1 MAQPL
6 YVYLQ
11 RPDTGE
17 WVTVGRYLLAKDSS
31 QPTGSF
37 RYAPS
42 YLAAGHTWSIDP
54 VNLPLMADT
63 EFGAPRYEGL
73 PDALRD
79 ACPDAWGKALIE
91 RAHGVPSGA
100 HESRYLLL
108 AGNADRWGALAV
120 GVHKKPSIATL
131 GAPRLAQ
138 LTDLVLEL
146 QAIAQRQPAKHP
158 ALRKR
163 LLGTPSLGGARPKAT
178 VVETHAGGEQDFWL
192 VKPALLGDAADIPQL
207 EHACSVWATAAG
219 LFAAPTVYERVGD
232 DGEVSPIGVLR
243 VLRFDRAQGRRLMT
257 LSAASLLQAEYP
269 AATKAQT
276 ARWSYPRL
284 AEELK
289 RIGAPIEDR
298 QELFARMV
306 FNAVIGNDDDHPR
319 NHAVIWQQA
328 YKRWRLSPSFD
339 VVPSLDDT
347 PKQLSMQLALGRCD
361 ISRESILMDALRFG
375 FVNQMQAS
383 DFLNHLLILIEK
395 GFDEVHDLLD
405 APIQVLMKAR
415 LQSNLTLLRD

>member
-17 WVTVGRYLLAKDSS
+17 WVTVGRYLLTKDSPES
-31 QPTGSF
+31 VGSF

-42 YLAAGHTWSIDP
+42 YLTAGHTWSIDP
-54 VNLPLMADT
+54 INLPLMADT
-63 EFGAPRYEGL
+63 EFIAPRYEGL

-79 ACPDAWGKALIE
+79 ACPDAWGKAFIE

-120 GVHKKPSIATL
+120 GVHKKPSIAAL

-146 QAIAQRQPAKHP
+146 HAIAQRQPPKHA

-207 EHACSVWATAAG
+207 EHACSVWARSAG
-219 LFAAPTVYERVGD
+219 LFAAPTVHQLVGD
-232 DGEVSPIGVLR
+232 GGSAKISVLR
-243 VLRFDRAQGRRLMT
+243 VLRFDRADGRRLMT

-269 AATKAQT
+269 AATKDQT

-347 PKQLSMQLALGRCD
+347 PKQLAMQLALGRRD
-361 ISRESILMDALRFG
+361 IGRESILMDAVRFG
-375 FVNQMQAS
+375 FLTQKEAS
-383 DFLNHLLILIEK
+383 DFLNRLLDRIEK
-395 GFDEVHDLLD
+395 GFDEVHGLLD
-405 APIQVLMKAR
+405 APVQVLMKAR
-415 LQSNLTLLRD
+415 LQSNLTLLRA

>member
-1 MAQPL
+1 MSPPL
-6 YVYLQ
+6 FVYLQ

-17 WVTVGRYLLAKDSS
+17 WVTVGRYLLSKDS
-31 QPTGSF
+31 PTPAGTF

-42 YLAAGHTWSIDP
+42 YLTAGHTWSIDP
-54 VNLPLMADT
+54 INLPLMADT
-63 EFGAPRYEGL
+63 EFVAPRYEGL

-91 RAHGVPSGA
+91 RTHGLPSGA

-120 GVHKKPSIATL
+120 GIHKKPSIAAL
-131 GAPRLAQ
+131 SAPRLAQ
-138 LTDLVLEL
+138 LSDLVLEL
-146 QAIAQRQPAKHP
+146 HAIAQRQPPIHA

-178 VVETHAGGEQDFWL
+178 VVETLASGEQDFWL

-207 EHACSVWATAAG
+207 EHACSLWASAAG
-219 LFAAPTVYERVGD
+219 LFAAPTVYEVIGD
-232 DGEVSPIGVLR
+232 EGTSQISVLR
-243 VLRFDRAQGRRLMT
+243 VLRFDRAGGRRLMT

-269 AATKAQT
+269 AATKEQT

-319 NHAVIWQQA
+319 NHAVIWQQTH
-328 YKRWRLSPSFD
+328 KRWRLSPSFD

-347 PKQLSMQLALGRCD
+347 PKQLSMQLSLGRRD

-375 FVNQMQAS
+375 FTTQAEAS
-383 DFLNHLLILIEK
+383 DFLNRLLGFIEQ
-395 GFDEVHDLLD
+395 GFDEVNGLLD
-405 APIQVLMKAR
+405 APIQALMKAR
-415 LQSNLTLLRD
+415 LQSNLTLLCA

>member
-1 MAQPL
+1 MSRPL

-17 WVTVGRYLLAKDSS
+17 WITVGRYLLTHDGPKT
-31 QPTGSF
+31 TGSF

-42 YLAAGHTWSIDP
+42 YFAAGHAWSIDP
-54 VNLPLMADT
+54 INLPLLANT
-63 EFGAPRYEGL
+63 EFAAPRYDGL

-91 RAHGVPSGA
+91 RTHGVPSSA

-120 GVHKKPSIATL
+120 GVHKKPSIAAL
-131 GAPRLAQ
+131 SAPRLAQ
-138 LTDLVLEL
+138 LPDLVLEL
-146 QAIAQRQPAKHP
+146 HAIAQRQPAKHA

-178 VVETHAGGEQDFWL
+178 VVEIRANGEQDFWL
-192 VKPALLGDAADIPQL
+192 VKPVLLGDAADIPQL
-207 EHACSVWATAAG
+207 EHACSLWARAAG
-219 LFAAPTVYERVGD
+219 LFAAPTVYEVVGD
-232 DGEVSPIGVLR
+232 SGASQISVLR
-243 VLRFDRAQGRRLMT
+243 VLRFDRVGGRRLMT

-269 AATKAQT
+269 AATKEQT

-289 RIGAPIEDR
+289 RMGAPIEDR

-347 PKQLSMQLALGRCD
+347 PKQLSMQLALGRRD

-375 FVNQMQAS
+375 FATQA
-383 DFLNHLLILIEK
+383 DAGDCLNRLLERIEK
-395 GFDEVHDLLD
+395 GFDEVRDLLD
-405 APIQVLMKAR
+405 APIQVMMAAR
-415 LQSNLTLLRD
+415 LQSNLALLRN

>member
-17 WVTVGRYLLAKDSS
+17 WVTVGRYLLTKDSS
-31 QPTGSF
+31 RSTGSF

-42 YLAAGHTWSIDP
+42 YLSAGHAWSIDP
-54 VNLPLMADT
+54 INLPLMADT
-63 EFGAPRYEGL
+63 EFAAPRYEGL

-91 RAHGVPSGA
+91 RTHGVPSGA

-120 GVHKKPSIATL
+120 GIHKKPSIAVL
-131 GAPRLAQ
+131 SAPRLAQ
-138 LTDLVLEL
+138 LSDLVLEL
-146 QAIAQRQPAKHP
+146 HAIAQRQPPIHA

-178 VVETHAGGEQDFWL
+178 VVETLASGKQDFWL

-207 EHACSVWATAAG
+207 EHACSLWARAAG
-219 LFAAPTVYERVGD
+219 LFAAPTVYELVGD
-232 DGEVSPIGVLR
+232 GGAAQISVLR
-243 VLRFDRAQGRRLMT
+243 VLRFDRAGGRRLMT

-269 AATKAQT
+269 AATKEQT

-319 NHAVIWQQA
+319 NHAVIWQQTH
-328 YKRWRLSPSFD
+328 KRWRLSPSFD

-347 PKQLSMQLALGRCD
+347 PKQLSMQLCLGRRD
-361 ISRESILMDALRFG
+361 ISRESVLMDALRFS
-375 FVNQMQAS
+375 FVNQMEAS
-383 DFLNHLLILIEK
+383 DFLNHLLGRIEK
-395 GFDEVHDLLD
+395 GFDEVHGLLD
-405 APIQVLMKAR
+405 TPIQVLMKAR
-415 LQSNLTLLRD
+415 LQSNLTLLRT

>member
-6 YVYLQ
+6 YAYLQ

-17 WVTVGRYLLAKDSS
+17 WVTVGRYLLTKDSPRS
-31 QPTGSF
+31 TGSF

-42 YLAAGHTWSIDP
+42 YLAAGHAWSIDP
-54 VNLPLMADT
+54 INLPLMADT
-63 EFGAPRYEGL
+63 EFAAPRYEGL
-73 PDALRD
+73 HDALRD

-120 GVHKKPSIATL
+120 GVHKKPSIAAL
-131 GAPRLAQ
+131 SAPRLAQ
-138 LTDLVLEL
+138 LTDLVVEL
-146 QAIAQRQPAKHP
+146 HAIAQRQPPIHQ

-163 LLGTPSLGGARPKAT
+163 LMGTPSLGGARPKAT
-178 VVETHAGGEQDFWL
+178 VVETHTNGEQDFWL
-192 VKPALLGDAADIPQL
+192 VKPALLGDAADIPKL
-207 EHACSVWATAAG
+207 EHACSVWARAVG
-219 LFAAPTVYERVGD
+219 LFAAPTVYELIGD
-232 DGEVSPIGVLR
+232 AGEVSKISVLR

-269 AATKAQT
+269 AATKEQT

-319 NHAVIWQQA
+319 NHAVIWQQTH
-328 YKRWRLSPSFD
+328 KRWRLSPSFD

-347 PKQLSMQLALGRCD
+347 PKQLSMQLCLGRRD
-361 ISRESILMDALRFG
+361 ISRESILMDAVRFG
-375 FVNQMQAS
+375 FVNQMEAS
-383 DFLNHLLILIEK
+383 DFLNRLLGLIEQ
-395 GFDEVHDLLD
+395 GFDEVRGLLD
-405 APIQVLMKAR
+405 APVAALMETR
-415 LQSNLTLLRD
+415 LQRNLTLLRA

>member
-1 MAQPL
+1 MASPL

-17 WVTVGRYLLAKDSS
+17 WITVGRYLLQSGIA
-31 QPTGSF
+31 GFF

-42 YLAAGHTWSIDP
+42 YLAAGHTWHIDP
-54 VNLPLMADT
+54 VNLPLQGEIDFA
-63 EFGAPRYEGL
+63 APRYEGL
-73 PDALRD
+73 HDALRD
-79 ACPDAWGKALIE
+79 ACPDAWGKTLIE
-91 RAHGVPSGA
+91 RAHGLPSGA
-100 HESRYLLL
+100 HESQYLLL

-120 GVHKKPSIATL
+120 GVHKKPSIAAL
-131 GAPRLAQ
+131 NAPKLAQ
-138 LTDLVLEL
+138 LKDLVLEL
-146 QAIAQRQPAKHP
+146 HAIAQRQPPKHA

-178 VVETHAGGEQDFWL
+178 VVDTDIGGDHKFWL

-207 EHACSVWATAAG
+207 EHACSQWATAAG
-219 LFAAPTVYERVGD
+219 LFAAPTAYDVIQDEAGT
-232 DGEVSPIGVLR
+232 SQISVLR
-243 VLRFDRAQGRRLMT
+243 ILRFDRADGRRLMT

-269 AATKAQT
+269 ATSKEQT

-319 NHAVIWQQA
+319 NHAVIWQQTH
-328 YKRWRLSPSFD
+328 KRWRLSPSFD

-347 PKQLSMQLALGRCD
+347 PSQLSMQLCAGRRD
-361 ISRESILMDALRFG
+361 ISRETLLKDALWFG
-375 FVNQMQAS
+375 FASNGVAS
-383 DFLNHLLILIEK
+383 DFLDDLLSRIEQ
-395 GFDEVHDLLD
+395 GFQAITTLLD
-405 APIQVLMKAR
+405 APVQQLMAQRLGDNLAR
-415 LQSNLTLLRD
+415 LKATS

>member
-1 MAQPL
+1 MSRPL

-17 WVTVGRYLLAKDSS
+17 WVTVGRYLLTQDSS
-31 QPTGSF
+31 KTTGSF

-42 YLAAGHTWSIDP
+42 YLMAGYRWSIDP
-54 VNLPLMADT
+54 INLPLMADT
-63 EFGAPRYEGL
+63 EFVAPRYEGL
-73 PDALRD
+73 HDTLRD

-120 GVHKKPSIATL
+120 GVHKKPSIAAL
-131 GAPRLAQ
+131 SAPRLAQ

-146 QAIAQRQPAKHP
+146 QAIVQRQPPKHA

-178 VVETHAGGEQDFWL
+178 VVETHANGKQDFWL
-192 VKPALLGDAADIPQL
+192 VKPAILGDAADIPKL
-207 EHACSVWATAAG
+207 EHACSVWASAVG
-219 LFAAPTVYERVGD
+219 LFAAPTVYKRVGD
-232 DGEVSPIGVLR
+232 GGSSAQISVLCVR
-243 VLRFDRAQGRRLMT
+243 RFDRASGHRLMT

-269 AATKAQT
+269 AATKEQI

-347 PKQLSMQLALGRCD
+347 PKQLSMQVALGRRD
-361 ISRESILMDALRFG
+361 ISRESILMDAVRFG
-375 FVNQMQAS
+375 FANPMEAS
-383 DFLNHLLILIEK
+383 NFLNQLLGRIEK
-395 GFDEVHDLLD
+395 SFDEVLGLLD
-405 APIQVLMKAR
+405 TPIQVLMKAR
-415 LQSNLTLLRD
+415 LQSNLTLLRA

>member
-17 WVTVGRYLLAKDSS
+17 WVTVGRYLLTKDSS
-31 QPTGSF
+31 RSTGSF

-42 YLAAGHTWSIDP
+42 YLAAGHAWSIDP
-54 VNLPLMADT
+54 INLPLMADT
-63 EFGAPRYEGL
+63 EFAAPRYEGL

-91 RAHGVPSGA
+91 RAHGLPSGA

-120 GVHKKPSIATL
+120 GIHKKPSIAAL
-131 GAPRLAQ
+131 SAQRLAQ
-138 LTDLVLEL
+138 LSDLVLEL
-146 QAIAQRQPAKHP
+146 HAIAQRQPPIHA

-178 VVETHAGGEQDFWL
+178 VVETLASGKQDFWL

-207 EHACSVWATAAG
+207 EHACSLWARAAG
-219 LFAAPTVYERVGD
+219 LFAAPTVYELVGD
-232 DGEVSPIGVLR
+232 GGAAQISVLR
-243 VLRFDRAQGRRLMT
+243 VLRFDRAGGRRLMT

-269 AATKAQT
+269 AATKEQT

-319 NHAVIWQQA
+319 NHAVIWQQTH
-328 YKRWRLSPSFD
+328 KRWRLSPSFD

-347 PKQLSMQLALGRCD
+347 PKQLSMQLCLGRRD
-361 ISRESILMDALRFG
+361 ISRESVLMDALRFS
-375 FVNQMQAS
+375 FVNQMEAS
-383 DFLNHLLILIEK
+383 DFLNHLLGRIEK
-395 GFDEVHDLLD
+395 GFDEVHGLLD
-405 APIQVLMKAR
+405 TPIQVLMKAR
-415 LQSNLTLLRD
+415 LQSNLTLLRT

>member
-17 WVTVGRYLLAKDSS
+17 WVTVGRYLLTKGSS
-31 QPTGSF
+31 ESMGSF

-54 VNLPLMADT
+54 INLPLMAEM
-63 EFGAPRYEGL
+63 EFAAPRYDGL

-91 RAHGVPSGA
+91 RAYGVPSGA

-120 GVHKKPSIATL
+120 GVHKKPSIAAL
-131 GAPRLAQ
+131 SAPRLAQ

-146 QAIAQRQPAKHP
+146 HAIAQRQPPKHA

-178 VVETHAGGEQDFWL
+178 VVETLANGEQNFWL
-192 VKPALLGDAADIPQL
+192 VKPALLGDAADIPKL
-207 EHACSVWATAAG
+207 EHACSLWASAAG
-219 LFAAPTVYERVGD
+219 LFAAPTVYEVVGD
-232 DGEVSPIGVLR
+232 KETSQISTLR
-243 VLRFDRAQGRRLMT
+243 VLRFDRAAGRRLLT

-269 AATKAQT
+269 AATKEQT

-319 NHAVIWQQA
+319 NHAVIWQQTH
-328 YKRWRLSPSFD
+328 KRWRLSPSFD

-347 PKQLSMQLALGRCD
+347 PKQLSMQLCLGRRD
-361 ISRESILMDALRFG
+361 ISRESILMDVLRFG
-375 FVNQMQAS
+375 FVNQTEAS
-383 DFLNHLLILIEK
+383 DFLNRLLGRIEH
-395 GFDEVHDLLD
+395 GFDEVRGLLD
-405 APIQVLMKAR
+405 APVSALMETR
-415 LQSNLTLLRD
+415 LQRNLTLLRA